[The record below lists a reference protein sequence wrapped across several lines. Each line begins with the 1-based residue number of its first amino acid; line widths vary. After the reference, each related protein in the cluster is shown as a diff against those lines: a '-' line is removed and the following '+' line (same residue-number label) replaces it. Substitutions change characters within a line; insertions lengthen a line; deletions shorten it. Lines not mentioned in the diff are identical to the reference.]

1 VPRVTYNG
9 QEAVTPSA
17 DTVGS
22 SQITDGGV
30 ATADLAAQAVTL
42 AKISRTGGSSGQVL
56 THQGPSAD
64 PAWSTPSASGAPTVT
79 TATTTDETE
88 TTCGSV
94 SPSSGTHAVRALV
107 AASSG
112 SVRIAWELVA
122 CVTVSSGAAT
132 LGYVAEAT
140 CTQDPAPYSVA
151 LDTSGGAVR
160 VRVTGAASTTI
171 AWAVSLYVSGA

>member
-64 PAWSTPSASGAPTVT
+64 LVWSTPSASGAPTVT
-79 TATTTDETE
+79 TAE
-88 TTCGSV
+88 
-94 SPSSGTHAVRALV
+94 
-107 AASSG
+107 
-112 SVRIAWELVA
+112 
-122 CVTVSSGAAT
+122 
-132 LGYVAEAT
+132 
-140 CTQDPAPYSVA
+140 
-151 LDTSGGAVR
+151 
-160 VRVTGAASTTI
+160 
-171 AWAVSLYVSGA
+171 